1 MCPRTESELAEA
13 PPLSDPVRPPSPVHS
28 LRRIALV
35 VNPFTL
41 RVKGGAHAPQLA
53 RELLGR
59 GYAVRGFGAPEGLIP
74 RSGEE
79 LDAEGRP
86 IGTGLGGILRF
97 QPDLIVAYDALSPA
111 AFQGARAARSLKVPL
126 VLIEAGFAGDG
137 SWWERFLRRVGERL
151 WGRFVRRMARRVV
164 ALDPVAQAQAVHE
177 GFDAESVVNLPSGVS
192 LDFYRPGLASNQVVD
207 HGIHGRILLY
217 VGRLTT
223 GRGLEVLIEAFAKT
237 VGQRSD
243 WSLVLAG
250 DGAERQRLRAH
261 AGRLGIGSRV
271 HWLPRPRREELPG
284 LMGAATLLA
293 VPALDDTVRGKQIPR
308 AMACGLPVIA
318 SRLPRFEFLVEDG
331 GSGLLVEAGDLAA
344 WTAALGRAA
353 ISPES
358 RKRWGIRARQ
368 IAEQRLAWSVVA
380 QHFEELFL
388 ELHGESEAT
397 AVEAQA
403 CAE

>member
-1 MCPRTESELAEA
+1 
-13 PPLSDPVRPPSPVHS
+13 VNS

-41 RVKGGAHAPQLA
+41 RVKGGQHAPALA
-53 RELLGR
+53 RELLGS

-79 LDAEGRP
+79 LDDQGRP

-97 QPDLIVAYDALSPA
+97 RPDLIVAYDALSPA
-111 AFQGARAARSLKVPL
+111 AFQGARAARALKVPL
-126 VLIEAGFAGDG
+126 VLVEAGFAGDG
-137 SWWERFLRRVGERL
+137 SWWERLLRRVGERL

-164 ALDPVAQAQAVHE
+164 ALDPVAQAQAVRE
-177 GFDAESVVNLPSGVS
+177 GFDAERVVNLPSGVS
-192 LDFYRPGLASNQVVD
+192 LDVYRPGLSSSQVGD
-207 HGIHGRILLY
+207 HSIHGRILLY

-223 GRGLEVLIEAFAKT
+223 GRGLEVLIESFAHT

-250 DGAERQRLRAH
+250 DGPERARLRAH

-271 HWLPRPRREELPG
+271 HWLGRPRKEELPG

-318 SRLPRFEFLVEDG
+318 SRLPRFEFLVEDNE
-331 GSGLLVEAGDLAA
+331 SGLLVAAGDLSA

-353 ISPES
+353 VSPES
-358 RKRWGIRARQ
+358 RKRWGVRARQ
-368 IAEQRLAWSVVA
+368 IAEQRLAWPVVA
-380 QHFEELFL
+380 RHFEELFL
-388 ELHGESEAT
+388 ELHEESAEA
-397 AVEAQA
+397 AVEPRA

>member
-1 MCPRTESELAEA
+1 MS
-13 PPLSDPVRPPSPVHS
+13 S

-41 RVKGGAHAPQLA
+41 RVKGGTHAPELA
-53 RELLGR
+53 KELLGH
-59 GYAVRGFGAPEGLIP
+59 GYSVRGFGAPEGLIP

-79 LDAEGRP
+79 LDEQGRP

-97 QPDLIVAYDALSPA
+97 KPDLVVAYDALSPA
-111 AFQGARAARSLKVPL
+111 AFQGARAARSLKIPL
-126 VLIEAGFAGDG
+126 VLVEGGFAGDG
-137 SWWERFLRRVGERL
+137 TWWERLLRQIGERL

-164 ALDPVAQAQAVHE
+164 AIDPVAQAQAVRE
-177 GFDAESVVNLPSGVS
+177 GFDEDCVVNLPTGVS
-192 LDFYRPGLASNQVVD
+192 LDTYRPGLSSSQVGD
-207 HGIHGRILLY
+207 HSIHGRILLY

-223 GRGLEVLIEAFAKT
+223 GRGLEVLIEAFART

-250 DGAERQRLRAH
+250 EGPERARLRAH

-271 HWLPRPRREELPG
+271 HWLNRPRREELPG

-318 SRLPRFEFLVEDG
+318 SRLPRFEALVEDG
-331 GSGLLVEAGDLAA
+331 GSGLLVTPGDLNA
-344 WTAALGRAA
+344 WTAALSRAA

-368 IAEQRLAWSVVA
+368 IAEQRLAWPVVA
-380 QHFEELFL
+380 RAFEQLFIELQADR
-388 ELHGESEAT
+388 EAT
-397 AVEAQA
+397 VSEAQA
-403 CAE
+403 CTD